1 MFKKHVKRL
10 ISVVLTAIIVGG
22 SIGPTYIYAAVT
34 GISDKVKSG
43 AATTFGTQYAFRE
56 ANRPYAH
63 YPGNVTSGTAIDPG
77 KWDVVE
83 ITCGTT
89 KEIMPTYDPAKLAK
103 GSGGTSSSSDFPD
116 HIGDYSPTN
125 ITGQIPTSIKSAAED
140 AEANNAESVLWT
152 GDSTTSEKDIVI
164 HTGYATGLDSTSGSF
179 TFSNLVLTPILED
192 SAGVQNAADVDA
204 KLNEFSAT
212 IGSSSADISNLCQRM
227 ASHLY
232 HYINWYSE
240 IEQGGIYK
248 KDENTGTLTPAYES
262 IDTISDPNMA
272 ELLNNTLAVG
282 HAESL
287 ESQLRNIGVYNFTD
301 TKDNAPE
308 GSVYYPNAKDE
319 IKQYGQAYYVGSINA
334 LQYMGALSLEFSKP
348 DNLGALKTAS
358 TVRNPVVIA
367 EYEAALICLS
377 EYITFYKDNMV
388 SIANTAGWQQDA
400 NCQATLFFI
409 RKFHDAFGG
418 LIPVIETIYH
428 MDNPDAGNKS
438 LYDMVKEVES
448 SLEGL
453 SMVDAISM
461 LSDLYVPHTD
471 TTSPVSQFY
480 TINSDVG
487 IVSYDRDAVLNDSVT
502 NSFISQKN
510 KEQTETSTE
519 QEEMS
524 AVGPTD
530 YVNENTFM
538 VTQAKLAGD
547 ILEAIGYD
555 ENFKKGDK
563 DKLPLQ
569 SAFKK
574 SLFDLGLSDY
584 DKAMLEYV
592 EYDFNNSK
600 DNPLTAPDRLWK
612 LFYGDD
618 TEETE
623 KENTEPKNSMRTIYA
638 YMKNYQ
644 SEHGNEASVFLSTHT
659 GNTSKAK
666 LELFKMFSYPSAV
679 EQLVEIY
686 NKDTSKHKDKD
697 HEDNKDEDDKDEDKK
712 EETGFTAL
720 QEFIKQSSDDSKES
734 MDSIVESS
742 VDYGVSEAGNSS
754 SYASVTMN
762 EFIVKGMG
770 YSANYIP
777 MQTNVYNTELINSFI
792 GDSSDS
798 AFYNMYMSYGFMR
811 KALLMDTS
819 ATAVMDYY
827 NANGVLTNNTRVATL
842 RDLLES
848 GDKDIALYIDS
859 NFYNADE
866 ALKVG
871 NNKLASIE
879 ADNQELLDCLN
890 AYISINRGYSWF
902 NGNGADA
909 LDEAGDTILASEVAA
924 NIDDKGTFKLDDFNK
939 AAGEKIKE
947 VYQFDITKFQSTDD
961 LLAHVKERERSI
973 RNSQALDLDESVL
986 KTGDATAYDAAMQ
999 ATLSKCPD
1007 YKYVNVSNGENDDE
1021 PFLVDITDNTI
1032 RTDDN
1037 SDTLVLPS
1045 MYINHYLCGKVSY
1058 SDTQVSDDQTEEVT
1072 NKYTLR
1078 LWYSNMLSLAYVSCL
1093 YRDVRYFSLANVVEH
1108 NNPVFLASDD
1118 LVTVDAAP
1126 QWYKNTLLNYML
1138 VKNLKGNTQIDITYV
1153 SDLDNPIYM
1162 DIFGN
1167 ILTESGTV
1175 VIPAACNATLHTS
1188 SFHQYN
1194 YAAGLYTCYGSNYYV
1209 PTNLKNATLVIYPF
1223 FVADNN
1229 AKQFVINGYE
1239 VSANGTAIRFD
1250 KLDTYDDKTRDALTD
1265 AYLSFVS
1272 NNGEVTRLNWMAC
1285 VKIINEVMRGAPIEY
1300 IDKKAEGLSH
1310 TNSTNVAGLVAAAKL
1325 ESLMDSLSGSSSNS
1339 LLCIPDFSRMDNMEY
1354 LVALFI
1360 KLLMV
1365 ATAAVV
1371 IVAIYRDGV
1380 ANNLGIKTIGKA
1392 LSAIA
1397 LAVIA
1402 VVIIPAVFQLTY
1414 YSANKALLDDEALRI
1429 LMVNEE
1435 KRQGGIEIGV
1445 TKTDTV
1451 ESSGE
1456 FALQLDWIT
1465 IPWYEQL
1472 EQLLYDSALQN
1483 MDKVKQEA
1491 YKQSPV
1497 YNNSDVE
1504 LYNDGV
1510 YVTTDSL
1517 FDSVNVDFDFNAVGS
1532 SRALRL
1538 IADPTSEQTASYY
1551 SPYYVFLRAL
1561 TENVNDY
1568 NTWFGTSGKEYASL
1582 EDAQNNAD
1590 TKSTKALNS
1599 YNYSTKMMS
1608 GNRKMTVGLTK
1619 PYFESEYF
1627 MKNDDD
1633 ILRLCQIYCGYVN
1646 ADTADV
1652 PASDPGADPEQ
1663 TETEVQGVIK
1673 DASLTENA
1681 ALQAI
1686 VAQEST
1692 KMRSFIFNDDDR
1704 NSFRNSYWYNNNLI
1718 VFNDDYYDAIGDGHT
1733 IVDETSKKRTGKGP
1747 EMTVTQL
1754 EDEREAYI
1762 NAQLQDFYNRV
1773 DAMNG
1778 FARDFVANNQDMLG
1792 KVTDETFL
1800 KVMALAM
1807 AIKYNQLFGVPSA
1820 NALEIYNMDSM
1831 DLMRLCIVPADEAV
1845 MASTMSYPRFV
1856 YSFGGEAS
1864 VYMSAVLSIIL
1875 WLGSYIKPLCTVIV
1889 FLSVF
1894 ISIFVFKVVLQKP
1907 SANLVGYLI
1916 TTLLLCA
1923 TNLFHA
1929 VLLKIGVALPNMGL
1943 SCLGCLIFITV
1954 GQVAYLLILAYV
1966 TGVSLRDWSNLGAA
1980 EYGKEADLIK
1990 SKLRPSDSA
1999 ARLSGSVKHHD
2010 DNWDYYNDLVNQHR
2024 DRSATPISSS
2034 TVNARDR
2041 AAARKAQKYNRR

>member
-1 MFKKHVKRL
+1 MFNKHVKRL

-22 SIGPTYIYAAVT
+22 SVGPTYIYAAVT
-34 GISDKVKSG
+34 GISDTVDAG
-43 AATTFGTQYAFRE
+43 AATVTFGTQYSFKE
-56 ANRPYAH
+56 AERLYAH
-63 YPGNVTSGTAIDPG
+63 YPGEVSSGTTIDANP
-77 KWDVVE
+77 WNIVE
-83 ITCGTT
+83 ISCGAT
-89 KEIMPTYDPAKLAK
+89 KEVMPCYDPLKL
-103 GSGGTSSSSDFPD
+103 TSSDDSFPD
-116 HIGDYSPTN
+116 HIGSYSPTN
-125 ITGQIPTSIKSAAED
+125 TAGVVPTSITPAAED
-140 AEANNAESVLWT
+140 AEASNAKSVIWT
-152 GDSTTSEKDIVI
+152 GNSEESGKPIMI
-164 HTGYATGLDSTSGSF
+164 HTGEITGLDSTNGSSNTQNY
-179 TFSNLVLTPILED
+179 TFANMVL
-192 SAGVQNAADVDA
+192 QNVLDDKDGCNSAADVDA
-204 KLNEFSAT
+204 KLNEFSST

-232 HYINWYSE
+232 HYINWFDDVDN
-240 IEQGGIYK
+240 GGIYENED
-248 KDENTGTLTPAYES
+248 KDGNGKQDEAYTS
-262 IDTISDPNMA
+262 IDTIADANMA
-272 ELLNNTLAVG
+272 EMLNNTLAVG
-282 HAESL
+282 HTESL
-287 ESQLRNIGVYNFTD
+287 ESQLRNIGVYTFTD
-301 TKDNAPE
+301 QQNNAPA

-319 IKQYGQAYYVGSINA
+319 AMQYGQAYYVGSINA
-334 LQYMGALSLEFSKP
+334 LQYMGALSLDFSKP
-348 DNLGALKTAS
+348 GVHGELTTAA
-358 TVRNPVVIA
+358 VKPNPVVVA

-400 NCQATLFFI
+400 SCQASLFFI

-418 LIPVIETIYH
+418 LIPVVETIYH
-428 MDNPDAGNKS
+428 MKNPDAGNKS

-471 TTSPVSQFY
+471 TTSPISQFY

-502 NSFISQKN
+502 NSFVAQKN
-510 KEQTETSTE
+510 KEQTDTTTE
-519 QEEMS
+519 QEEMA

-530 YVNENTFM
+530 YENENTFLI
-538 VTQAKLAGD
+538 TQAKLAGD
-547 ILEAIGYD
+547 ILTAIGYD
-555 ENFKKGDK
+555 ENYKEGDK
-563 DKLPLQ
+563 DKLPLS
-569 SAFKK
+569 SAYKK
-574 SLFDLGLSDY
+574 GLFNTGLSKY
-584 DKAMLEYV
+584 DADMLEYV
-592 EYDFNNSK
+592 KYKYELPTSGK
-600 DNPLTAPDRLWK
+600 KELTAPEHLWN
-612 LFYGDD
+612 LFYGDAEAEKNPED
-618 TEETE
+618 TT
-623 KENTEPKNSMRTIYA
+623 PKGTMRTLYA

-644 SEHGNEASVFLSTHT
+644 AEHGNEASVFLTTHT
-659 GNTSKAK
+659 SNISSAK
-666 LELFKMFSYPSAV
+666 LELFKMFAYPSAV
-679 EQLVEIY
+679 QQLVEIR
-686 NKDTSKHKDKD
+686 DKDKSQNSTD
-697 HEDNKDEDDKDEDKK
+697 KDNKDE
-712 EETGFTAL
+712 ETGFVAL
-720 QEFIKQSSDDSKES
+720 EKFIRENSDSAKEGL
-734 MDSIVESS
+734 DSIVDSS
-742 VDYGVSEAGNSS
+742 VDFGVSEAGNSS
-754 SYASVTMN
+754 SYASVTLN

-770 YSANYIP
+770 YSANYVP
-777 MQTNVYNTELINSFI
+777 MQTNVYNTELINSYV
-792 GDSSDS
+792 GDTENSS
-798 AFYNMYMSYGFMR
+798 FYNMYMSYGFLR
-811 KALLMDTS
+811 KALFMDTS

-859 NFYNADE
+859 KFYNAKS
-866 ALKVG
+866 ALNSG

-879 ADNQELLDCLN
+879 ADNQDLLECLN
-890 AYISINRGYSWF
+890 AYIAINRGYSWF
-902 NGNGADA
+902 NSNGADA
-909 LDEAGDTILASEVAA
+909 LDSAGSTILASEVAA
-924 NIDDKGTFKLDDFNK
+924 NIDDKGKFKLDDFNK

-947 VYQFDITKFQSTDD
+947 VYQFDISKYQSIED
-961 LLAHVKERERSI
+961 LQAHVKERERSM
-973 RNSQALDLDESVL
+973 RNSQSLDLDESVL

-1007 YKYVNVSNGENDDE
+1007 YKYKNVSNGEDNNE
-1021 PFLVDITDNTI
+1021 PFLVDITNNTV

-1045 MYINHYLCGKVSY
+1045 MYINHYLCGKVTY
-1058 SDTQVSDDQTEEVT
+1058 SDTQVNDEKTEEIT

-1078 LWYSNMLSLAYVSCL
+1078 LWYSDMMSLAYVSCI

-1118 LVTVDAAP
+1118 LVSIDAAP

-1138 VKNLKGNTQIDITYV
+1138 VKNLKGNAQIDITYV

-1188 SFHQYN
+1188 SFNQYN
-1194 YAAGLYTCYGSNYYV
+1194 YAAGLYTCYGSNYCV

-1250 KLDTYDDKTRDALTD
+1250 KLDTYDDATRDALTD
-1265 AYLSFVS
+1265 AYLSFIS
-1272 NNGEVTRLNWMAC
+1272 NNGEVTRLNWMAM
-1285 VKIINEVMRGAPIEY
+1285 VKIVNEVMRGAPIEY
-1300 IDKKAEGLSH
+1300 IDKKAEGLSYK
-1310 TNSTNVAGLVAAAKL
+1310 TSTNVAGLVAAAKL
-1325 ESLMDSLSGSSSNS
+1325 ESLMDSLNGSSSNS

-1380 ANNLGIKTIGKA
+1380 ANTLGIKTLGKA

-1397 LAVIA
+1397 LTVIA
-1402 VVIIPAVFQLTY
+1402 VVVIPAVFQLTY

-1472 EQLLYDSALQN
+1472 EQMLYDSTLQN
-1483 MDKVKQEA
+1483 MDKVKLEA
-1491 YKQSPV
+1491 YKKSPV
-1497 YNNSDVE
+1497 YNNSDVNV
-1504 LYNDGV
+1504 YNDGV

-1582 EDAQNNAD
+1582 SDAQNNAD
-1590 TKSTKALNS
+1590 MKSTKALNS
-1599 YNYSTKMMS
+1599 YNYTTKMMS

-1633 ILRLCQIYCGYVN
+1633 ILRLCQIYCGYVDAN
-1646 ADTADV
+1646 SADV
-1652 PASDPGADPEQ
+1652 AAGTNPDD

-1673 DASLTENA
+1673 DASITENA
-1681 ALQAI
+1681 ALRAI
-1686 VAQEST
+1686 VAQESM

-1718 VFNDDYYDAIGDGHT
+1718 VFNDDYYESIGEKHSIVNESNQTETGSGPDMTASEIEDA
-1733 IVDETSKKRTGKGP
+1733 R
-1747 EMTVTQL
+1747 
-1754 EDEREAYI
+1754 EDYI
-1762 NAQLQDFYNRV
+1762 HKQLQNFYNRV
-1773 DAMNG
+1773 DAMNS
-1778 FARDFVANNQDMLG
+1778 FARDFVAENQDMLG

-1807 AIKYNQLFGVPSA
+1807 SIKYNQLFGVPSA
-1820 NALEIYNMDSM
+1820 NSLEIYNMDSM

-1894 ISIFVFKVVLQKP
+1894 LSIFVFKVVLRKP

-1929 VLLKIGVALPNMGL
+1929 VMLKIGVALPNMGL

-1966 TGVSLRDWSNLGAA
+1966 TGVSLRDWSNLGAT
-1980 EYGKEADLIK
+1980 EYGREADLIK
-1990 SKLRPSDSA
+1990 SKFRPTDSA

-2010 DNWDYYNDLVNQHR
+2010 NNWDYYNDLVNQHR
-2024 DRSATPISSS
+2024 ERSKTPISSS
-2034 TVNARDR
+2034 AINTRDKS
-2041 AAARKAQKYNRR
+2041 AARKAQKYNKY